1 MAFLYGY
8 PGIKT
13 ILFDEPDA
21 HLHVNLQRK
30 ILNYFKQQKKIQFL
44 IATHAEEFIKGTEVN
59 SIISMLSG
67 QLKRVQSTETV
78 IKAMSEV
85 DNRVIIRTEQ
95 SPYIL
100 YLEGEDDERL
110 LLAWAANLGK
120 TEVFNKT

>member
-1 MAFLYGY
+1 
-8 PGIKT
+8 
-13 ILFDEPDA
+13 
-21 HLHVNLQRK
+21 
-30 ILNYFKQQKKIQFL
+30 
-44 IATHAEEFIKGTEVN
+44 
-59 SIISMLSG
+59 MLSG

-120 TEVFNKT
+120 TEVFNKFCV